1 MNRGTH
7 IMRIAF
13 MVTSCVCIELIAG
26 VSGAVAQIQPPD
38 GTPPIDALH
47 SSPPS
52 AKSKLRVRLS
62 LDHEIYMPGELA
74 TVTIGVTNPTVEPL
88 QVPDPFNKLSGGL
101 DLMRRVIPA
110 GNGPDLVYMSPH
122 PYSGMPN
129 RDDGLPNVPINPG
142 QTLTKSYRSD
152 APLFLNQPA
161 LPGDTMPRTPGEYL
175 IVHSYDPRAGADFE
189 VVRPKIEALQSL
201 RLPDEIVPG
210 QAAHT
215 HVVHVFVLANGE
227 DQRFLF
233 RTLGQWETGS
243 RFVTPLGSQLA
254 DFDIDTLAPYLRVAA
269 LDGPIRN
276 LRLELGQTGNIIVHW
291 TQGDDQKSLVL
302 EPEPPA
308 RR

>member
-1 MNRGTH
+1 
-7 IMRIAF
+7 MRIAF
-13 MVTSCVCIELIAG
+13 IVTGCVCLELIAG
-26 VSGAVAQIQPPD
+26 VSGALAQIQPPD
-38 GTPPIDALH
+38 GTPPIDASH
-47 SSPPS
+47 SLPPS

-74 TVTIGVTNPTVEPL
+74 TVTIGVTNPTAEPL
-88 QVPDPFNKLSGGL
+88 LVPDPFNKLSGGL
-101 DLMRRVIPA
+101 DLMRRTIPA
-110 GNGPDLVYMSPH
+110 GNGPDLAYTSPH

-129 RDDGLPNVPINPG
+129 RDDSLPNVRINPG
-142 QTLTKSYRSD
+142 QTLSKSYRTD
-152 APLFLNQPA
+152 APLFLNQPV
-161 LPGDTMPRTPGEYL
+161 LPGDTMPRTPGRYL
-175 IVHSYDPRAGADFE
+175 IFHSYDPRAGADFE

-233 RTLGQWETGS
+233 RTLGQWETGY
-243 RFVTPLGSQLA
+243 RFVTALGSPLA

-276 LRLELGQTGNIIVHW
+276 LQLELGPRANIIVRW
-291 TQGDDQKSLVL
+291 TQGDQKSLVL
-302 EPEPPA
+302 EPEPPTG
-308 RR
+308 R